1 MTCDPSSLCMQQVFH
16 WGGLVHRGHRHGSCC
31 PHTQGSRLLGKAH
44 CGPDQEHTWPQRG
57 EWHGHCECTM
67 YMYLCE
73 CVCMCVHVY
82 VPCPALQRA
91 PSAPCPAVPSRPSRS
106 NIESGGTLPNN
117 SAYAPLNM
125 TSMNQPGLYQEV
137 GLSASGGKRKLVQ
150 KQNSEGRSAPS
161 GSSGVYQALVEPN
174 KDAPSTYAVRHI
186 DSDHGCIVLT
196 HFISSSCRQS
206 TPCRAREV
214 GLLLQAPPLLLMPR
228 TWACSLAL
236 ASLPREGL
244 MPFLIASNNTFC
256 TCTQSFELCPLMA
269 LNACLL
275 FPSVCLSV
283 VYV

>member
-1 MTCDPSSLCMQQVFH
+1 MGAAVRIHKAVDYWAKHIVDQIKNTH
-16 WGGLVHRGHRHGSCC
+16 GHRG
-31 PHTQGSRLLGKAH
+31 
-44 CGPDQEHTWPQRG
+44 
-57 EWHGHCECTM
+57 
-67 YMYLCE
+67 
-73 CVCMCVHVY
+73 
-82 VPCPALQRA
+82 RA